1 MIGSCRFVISGYS
14 ANNNLAT
21 HEEVYL
27 MASYE
32 DLAQRVISGDRE
44 KVTEITKSLI
54 DEGKDPMEIINKGLI
69 GGMSVVGARFK
80 NDEMFVPEVLM
91 SAKTMGLGM
100 DLVKPLIAD
109 QGMPTTGKVLLG
121 TVQGDL
127 HDIGKNLVGMMLES
141 AGFSVIDMGIDI
153 DPDQFAVAIKEENPD
168 ILAMSALLTTTM
180 MHMKDTID
188 LLKEQGLR
196 EKVKVII
203 GGAPISQEFADEIG
217 ADGFA
222 PDAASAADLCKELT
236 A

>member
-1 MIGSCRFVISGYS
+1 
-14 ANNNLAT
+14 
-21 HEEVYL
+21 
-27 MASYE
+27 
-32 DLAQRVISGDRE
+32 
-44 KVTEITKSLI
+44 
-54 DEGKDPMEIINKGLI
+54 
-69 GGMSVVGARFK
+69 
-80 NDEMFVPEVLM
+80 M

-141 AGFSVIDMGIDI
+141 AGFNVIDMGIDI
-153 DPDQFAVAIKEENPD
+153 DPENFAAAIKEENPD

-180 MHMKDTID
+180 MHMKDTIE

-196 EKVKVII
+196 ENVKVII
-203 GGAPISQEFADEIG
+203 GGAPISQEFADEID

>member
-1 MIGSCRFVISGYS
+1 
-14 ANNNLAT
+14 
-21 HEEVYL
+21 

-32 DLAQRVISGDRE
+32 DLAQCVISGDRD
-44 KVTEITKSLI
+44 KVKGITTTLI
-54 DEGKDPMEIINKGLI
+54 DEGKDPLEIINRGLI
-69 GGMSVVGARFK
+69 GGMAVVGARFK

-100 DLVKPLIAD
+100 ELVKPLIAD
-109 QGMPTTGKVLLG
+109 QGMPTSGKVLLG
-121 TVQGDL
+121 TVQGDM

-141 AGFSVIDMGIDI
+141 AGFSVIDIGIDI
-153 DPDQFAVAIKEENPD
+153 EPDKFAAAIKKENPD

-196 EKVKVII
+196 NKVKVII
-203 GGAPISQEFADEIG
+203 GGAPISQEFADNIG

-222 PDAASAADLCKELT
+222 PDAASAADLCKELI